1 MNDDLD
7 RMYDV
12 KEDKVFKDFVKLGV
26 NFLENNNEE
35 QVKSANLEET
45 LTEVKKESE
54 SVDLS
59 QVDNDSDMDKVDI
72 ASSGIK
78 HRTPVPVSNMNRGKS
93 DLLNENPL

>member
-1 MNDDLD
+1 
-7 RMYDV
+7 MYDV
-12 KEDKVFKDFVKLGV
+12 KEDKEFKDVVKLGV

-45 LTEVKKESE
+45 VTEVKKESE

-72 ASSGIK
+72 ASSEIK
-78 HRTPVPVSNMNRGKS
+78 HRTPVPA
-93 DLLNENPL
+93 LYPI

>member
-26 NFLENNNEE
+26 NFVENNNEE
-35 QVKSANLEET
+35 QVKSADLEET
-45 LTEVKKESE
+45 VTEVKKESE

-72 ASSGIK
+72 ASSEIK
-78 HRTPVPVSNMNRGKS
+78 HRTPVPA
-93 DLLNENPL
+93 LYPI

>member
-59 QVDNDSDMDKVDI
+59 QVDN
-72 ASSGIK
+72 
-78 HRTPVPVSNMNRGKS
+78 
-93 DLLNENPL
+93 E